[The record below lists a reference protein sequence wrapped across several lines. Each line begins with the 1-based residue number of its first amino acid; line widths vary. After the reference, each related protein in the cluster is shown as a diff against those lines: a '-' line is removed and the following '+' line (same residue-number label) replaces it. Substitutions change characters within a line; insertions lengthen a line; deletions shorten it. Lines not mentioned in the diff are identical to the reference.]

1 MKKHTNNKPVSK
13 KLDKKKVED
22 IALTY
27 HQGGIANA
35 DVEFGEVEV
44 KFSKRPLFQRGLNFR
59 EFIIGGI
66 RYTLA
71 AKDEKHLT
79 ITYLFH

>member
-1 MKKHTNNKPVSK
+1 MKKHINKKPATK
-13 KLDKKKVED
+13 KLDRKKVED
-22 IALTY
+22 IVLTY
-27 HQGGIANA
+27 HQGAVATA
-35 DVEFGEVEV
+35 DIEFGEVEV
-44 KFSKRPLFQRGLNFR
+44 KFSNRPLFYRGLKFR

-66 RYTLA
+66 RYALA